1 MAAMIRL
8 ADYQYYSDVYK
19 GSMAEDD
26 FNRNILTVSAYL
38 DKITFGRIEARIP
51 DLGEDIKHLACL
63 CADEAKILSDAGV
76 DGRKVASVSNDG
88 YSVSFA
94 DSGSADIQGD
104 TESKIYRLAR
114 LYLPGELFY
123 AGVC

>member
-1 MAAMIRL
+1 MLKL

-38 DKITFGRIEARIP
+38 DKVTFGRIEARIP
-51 DLGEDIKHLACL
+51 DLGDDIKHVACL
-63 CADEAKILSDAGV
+63 CADEAKALSDACV

-88 YSVSFA
+88 YSVSFT
-94 DSGSADIQGD
+94 DSGSADVQGD